1 MESLVN
7 ESFTGIV
14 LGSLAFGA
22 ALLWFRSGSSIR
34 GNDDRLTIISSLT
47 RGTRSEVE
55 EEHDDP
61 IDVGNK
67 RDHVNSNQHQPS
79 KKLLRDVFSVKQ
91 KPIVM
96 DESSSSSP
104 TSARP
109 FESSYYFAH
118 NRQSTG

>member
-47 RGTRSEVE
+47 RGTSSEVE

-61 IDVGNK
+61 IDVGK
-67 RDHVNSNQHQPS
+67 RDHVVNSQPS
-79 KKLLRDVFSVKQ
+79 KKLLRNVFSVKQ

>member
-1 MESLVN
+1 MESLVK

-34 GNDDRLTIISSLT
+34 VNDDRLTIISSLT

-61 IDVGNK
+61 IDVGK
-67 RDHVNSNQHQPS
+67 RDHVNSQPS
-79 KKLLRDVFSVKQ
+79 KKLLRNVFSVKQ

-96 DESSSSSP
+96 DDSSSSSP

>member
-47 RGTRSEVE
+47 RGTRSE

-61 IDVGNK
+61 IDVGK

-79 KKLLRDVFSVKQ
+79 KKLLRNVFSVKQ